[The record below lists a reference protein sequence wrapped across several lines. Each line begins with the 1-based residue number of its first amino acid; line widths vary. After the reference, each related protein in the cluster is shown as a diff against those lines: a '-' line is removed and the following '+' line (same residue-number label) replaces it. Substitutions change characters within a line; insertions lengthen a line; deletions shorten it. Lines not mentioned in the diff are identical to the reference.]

1 MTDETERES
10 IFARTSRGAGW
21 MVAWRAATRIL
32 GLISTLILVRLLAT
46 SDFGLVALAMSC
58 VLIVDAVAFIGVED
72 SLVREKE
79 PSRALL
85 DTAFTLNV
93 LRAGVSALA
102 IGLLAQPAAV
112 FLDEPALTPLILV
125 LAATTAIDGFS
136 NIGTVAFRRTMAFE
150 KEFQLQIVPR
160 LSAVVLTLLLAAIFR
175 TYWALIAGIVLQR
188 VLRVAFSYAMH
199 PYRPR
204 FSLAAWRD
212 LAGFS
217 AWAWAIML
225 AVQLRERAESI
236 LIGRML
242 DASQVG
248 LYEAGK
254 EIAQL
259 PTSEI
264 IQPACHAAYSGFAQ
278 SRNAGGDPGEACL
291 RGIALLSLLSL
302 PAGFGLSSIAAPLV
316 RLAFGP
322 NWLESIPVIQAFG
335 IASAVAG
342 FGIVCT
348 TLLRAHGLMRLSFRI
363 TIVAAPVRIAT
374 LLFLIPLGG
383 LPAAAAGIAAVTILG
398 RFGSLIVTFRHF
410 HIRFADLARRVWRS
424 VIALGIMVVALWW
437 TGLGWNSAAPDTALA
452 CVAEIAETVA
462 AGATA
467 YVLSVLMLWVLSGR
481 PSGAETDAIDL
492 AGRTLS
498 RASRWLRRP

>member
-10 IFARTSRGAGW
+10 IFARTTRGAGW
-21 MVAWRAATRIL
+21 MVAWRAATRFL

-58 VLIVDAVAFIGVED
+58 VLIIDAVAFIGVED

-79 PSRALL
+79 PSRAML

-93 LRAGVSALA
+93 IRASVSALA
-102 IGLLAQPAAV
+102 VAVLAEPASV

-125 LAATTAIDGFS
+125 LAVTTATDGFS

-160 LSAVVLTLLLAAIFR
+160 LAAVLVTLILAAIFR

-204 FSLAAWRD
+204 FSLSAWRD

-225 AVQLRERAESI
+225 AVQLRERSENI
-236 LIGRML
+236 VIGRML

-254 EIAQL
+254 EIALL
-259 PTSEI
+259 PTSEV
-264 IQPACHAAYSGFAQ
+264 IQPACHAIYSGFAQ
-278 SRNAGGDPGEACL
+278 SRNAGGDPGQACL
-291 RGIALLSLLSL
+291 RAIAILSLLSL

-316 RLAFGP
+316 RLALGS
-322 NWLESIPVIQAFG
+322 NWLDSIPVIQAFG
-335 IASAVAG
+335 IAGAVTG
-342 FGIVCT
+342 FGTVCS
-348 TLLRAHGLMRLSFRI
+348 TLLRAHGLMRLSFRT
-363 TIVAAPVRIAT
+363 TIVATPARIAA

-383 LPAAAAGIAAVTILG
+383 LQAAAAGIAAITIMG
-398 RFGSLIVTFRHF
+398 RFGTLFITFRHF
-410 HIRFADLARRVWRS
+410 KIRFADLTRRVWLS
-424 VIALGIMVVALWW
+424 VIAVCVMIGILWW
-437 TGLGWNSAAPDTALA
+437 SGLGWNNTAPESASA
-452 CVAEIAETVA
+452 CVAELAAAIAVA
-462 AGATA
+462 SAA
-467 YVLSVLMLWVLSGR
+467 YVSLVLALWVFSGR
-481 PSGAETDAIDL
+481 PAGAETDAIDL
-492 AGRTLS
+492 AGKALS
-498 RASRWLRRP
+498 RISGRFQRG